1 MVKTPVA
8 TSLELESLERIE
20 TKIRSL
26 VALVDQLRAQHA
38 DVLAENRQLG
48 ARLEQAELRLAEVD
62 QASGEI
68 TQLRDERDQ
77 VRARVAEILDQL
89 DAIQL

>member
-1 MVKTPVA
+1 MAKTPVA
-8 TSLELESLERIE
+8 SLELESLERIE

-38 DVLAENRQLG
+38 EAVAENRQLA
-48 ARLEQAELRLAEVD
+48 ARLEQAEAHVAEAD
-62 QASGEI
+62 QASGEVL
-68 TQLRDERDQ
+68 QLRDERDQ

-89 DAIQL
+89 DAIPL